1 MPKLPPVQYQHVVL
15 RGGLDQITPTLSLP
29 PGVCKDA
36 LNFEC
41 SITGGYSRIA
51 GYERYNGKS
60 QPSSATYMIVQFA
73 TFVNTPSVGNTITS
87 SSGGSG
93 YVIAV
98 TSSYIVVTKV
108 TGTIVVGDTI
118 TVGATTIGTMIMQS
132 TTVSALT
139 DAQYLNEAADVYR
152 ADISPIAGSGEI
164 RGIFLYNDVVYAFRD
179 NAGGTAVNMW
189 KTTGSGWTQITF
201 YNEVSFTLG
210 NGAEPADGTTLTQGG
225 VTATIKRTCTQS
237 GAWGGTAAGRFIVT
251 NPTLSLIHI

>member
-139 DAQYLNEAADVYR
+139 DAQYLNEAADEIGR
-152 ADISPIAGSGEI
+152 AH
-164 RGIFLYNDVVYAFRD
+164 V
-179 NAGGTAVNMW
+179 
-189 KTTGSGWTQITF
+189 
-201 YNEVSFTLG
+201 
-210 NGAEPADGTTLTQGG
+210 
-225 VTATIKRTCTQS
+225 
-237 GAWGGTAAGRFIVT
+237 
-251 NPTLSLIHI
+251 